1 MKLKEFEKEKRI
13 EKKIKEK
20 REKNKDWAWKE
31 YMSKLVKLTIN
42 DIHFVYSSELPPI
55 EFTENPESII

>member
-1 MKLKEFEKEKRI
+1 MKWKEFEKEKRI

-42 DIHFVYSSELPPI
+42 DIHFVYSSELAPI